1 MTSIETIIELYYQA
15 QKFHLE
21 NTDILERYSFED
33 LAKIYNGIGP
43 DSFPEWLRKVISSL
57 HPSLAPVALIHD
69 VEWHESDKTKDS
81 FSESNARFKRNGK
94 AVAKCSF
101 SFFNPRRYIVWNQAR
116 RFGNYCELFGWSA
129 WCSPC
134 EARLWERPHNRAY
147 ENNDVMGT
155 RRFFKHKSS
164 KTSSHYFHRKSC
176 RVGVWQN
183 FRFLFSNATGLQIFK
198 EA

>member
-1 MTSIETIIELYYQA
+1 MTSINTIIELYYQA

-57 HPSLAPVALIHD
+57 HPSLAPAALIHD
-69 VEWHESDKTKDS
+69 VEWHESDRTRDS

-134 EARLWERPHNRAY
+134 ECPICTKAREQAKAN
-147 ENNDVMGT
+147 G
-155 RRFFKHKSS
+155 
-164 KTSSHYFHRKSC
+164 
-176 RVGVWQN
+176 
-183 FRFLFSNATGLQIFK
+183 
-198 EA
+198 